1 MCESNLF
8 SSGFVRPLLNF
19 SSPETL
25 PFSNFRGNGA
35 HHSALPHIY
44 GRREVCSLPWTSQ
57 SSCTSPSQSRA
68 FSGYSQPFL
77 SSMPVTTSSH
87 NHSKCPLGDSSKY
100 YFQDANHKVDVLD
113 KGTTAFAGE
122 HGLTDPDSSNT
133 LEFPGLDRGLQIT
146 VNFTDHTKADGI
158 KQSAHMSVSGQAS
171 SSAQNTRA
179 AFTDGVPWCPT
190 QLRARKKRKPYTKPQ
205 LAELENEFM
214 INEFINRQKRKEL
227 SDRLNLSDQQVKIWF
242 QNRRMK
248 KKRLL
253 IREHVL
259 TMY

>member
-8 SSGFVRPLLNF
+8 SSGYVSPLLNF
-19 SSPETL
+19 PSPDSL
-25 PFSNFRGNGA
+25 HFSNLRGNGA
-35 HHSALPHIY
+35 HHSALSHIY
-44 GRREVCSLPWTSQ
+44 GRREVCSLPWTSP

-77 SSMPVTTSSH
+77 NSVPVTTS
-87 NHSKCPLGDSSKY
+87 NHSKGPLGDSSKC
-100 YFQDANHKVDVLD
+100 YFQDANHKAEVLD
-113 KGTTAFAGE
+113 NETTAFARD
-122 HGLTDPDSSNT
+122 HGLTAPASSSKY
-133 LEFPGLDRGLQIT
+133 ECSGLQIMVAQAE
-146 VNFTDHTKADGI
+146 VNTDQAITNAT
-158 KQSAHMSVSGQAS
+158 KQSAHTTVSGRAS

-179 AFTDGVPWCPT
+179 AFSDGVPWCPT
-190 QLRARKKRKPYTKPQ
+190 QVKVRKKRKPYTKPQ

-214 INEFINRQKRKEL
+214 MNEFINRQKRKEL
-227 SDRLNLSDQQVKIWF
+227 SDKLNLSDQQVKIWF

-253 IREHVL
+253 MREHSF